1 MVSVAAKIL
10 KVKPST
16 YSIIDTNS
24 KKYDETYLINKT
36 LKDTK
41 SKNYKLRVGKINF
54 LKEIDKITKYFSS
67 PVLTINY
74 MLYSLMLK
82 DVSSKGYKVILS
94 GNGADEIFSGY
105 YDHYIYHL
113 LDLKKQKIEFKK
125 NLNFWKKNI
134 LSIIRNPKY
143 RQIKEPNQKELISVN
158 DNFKSYIKKPINL
171 KFKFPKINKSRLKNV
186 LIFQLKERLM
196 PSLYQEDMNSMMYS
210 VENRA
215 PFLDRNL
222 IEKTLSIP
230 SRYFISNGYS
240 KNILRKSLK
249 GILNNSVRKNRK
261 KYGFNASISSFK
273 DINKYSIIN
282 YLKKNKVNLNQIVK
296 FKKINKYI
304 YDLKFDKLSDEDNK
318 FLFRLISLSSFLK
331 TN

>member
-1 MVSVAAKIL
+1 
-10 KVKPST
+10 
-16 YSIIDTNS
+16 
-24 KKYDETYLINKT
+24 
-36 LKDTK
+36 
-41 SKNYKLRVGKINF
+41 
-54 LKEIDKITKYFSS
+54 
-67 PVLTINY
+67 
-74 MLYSLMLK
+74 MLK

>member
-1 MVSVAAKIL
+1 
-10 KVKPST
+10 
-16 YSIIDTNS
+16 
-24 KKYDETYLINKT
+24 
-36 LKDTK
+36 
-41 SKNYKLRVGKINF
+41 
-54 LKEIDKITKYFSS
+54 
-67 PVLTINY
+67 
-74 MLYSLMLK
+74 
-82 DVSSKGYKVILS
+82 
-94 GNGADEIFSGY
+94 
-105 YDHYIYHL
+105 
-113 LDLKKQKIEFKK
+113 
-125 NLNFWKKNI
+125 
-134 LSIIRNPKY
+134 
-143 RQIKEPNQKELISVN
+143 
-158 DNFKSYIKKPINL
+158 
-171 KFKFPKINKSRLKNV
+171 
-186 LIFQLKERLM
+186 
-196 PSLYQEDMNSMMYS
+196 MNSMMYS

-222 IEKTLSIP
+222 IENFVDS

-261 KYGFNASISSFK
+261 KYDLIISSFK

>member
-41 SKNYKLRVGKINF
+41 SKNYKLRVGKIN
-54 LKEIDKITKYFSS
+54 LHKEIDKITKYFSS

-158 DNFKSYIKKPINL
+158 DNFKSYIK
-171 KFKFPKINKSRLKNV
+171 
-186 LIFQLKERLM
+186 
-196 PSLYQEDMNSMMYS
+196 
-210 VENRA
+210 
-215 PFLDRNL
+215 
-222 IEKTLSIP
+222 
-230 SRYFISNGYS
+230 
-240 KNILRKSLK
+240 
-249 GILNNSVRKNRK
+249 
-261 KYGFNASISSFK
+261 
-273 DINKYSIIN
+273 
-282 YLKKNKVNLNQIVK
+282 
-296 FKKINKYI
+296 
-304 YDLKFDKLSDEDNK
+304 
-318 FLFRLISLSSFLK
+318 